1 MEIENIWVVVCKEC
15 GKIYKYD
22 NKTQLFID
30 DNEKPT
36 EQYFSSIFN
45 TSKILKNNKEVYQEM
60 CNNCNSTDF
69 ELYCQT
75 YE

>member
-22 NKTQLFID
+22 NKTQLFLD

-36 EQYFSSIFN
+36 EQYFSSIFDTLVKFLPSLPRN
-45 TSKILKNNKEVYQEM
+45 VQ
-60 CNNCNSTDF
+60 
-69 ELYCQT
+69 
-75 YE
+75 